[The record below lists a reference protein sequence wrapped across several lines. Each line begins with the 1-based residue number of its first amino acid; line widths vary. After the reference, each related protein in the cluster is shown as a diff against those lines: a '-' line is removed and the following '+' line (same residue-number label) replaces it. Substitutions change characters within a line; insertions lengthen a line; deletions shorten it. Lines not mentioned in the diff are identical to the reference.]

1 LIKPEHLVFEIHK
14 NITSSQTIK
23 RYTQNQ
29 SLKWIQRTMKKKRSH
44 FYLATGQFLFSK
56 YKTMKRL
63 PILNDVCWVFDQ
75 KAGFSKDLFQ
85 N

>member
-1 LIKPEHLVFEIHK
+1 
-14 NITSSQTIK
+14 
-23 RYTQNQ
+23 
-29 SLKWIQRTMKKKRSH
+29 MKKKRSY

-56 YKTMKRL
+56 YKTMKGL